1 MNSDRTYYGG
11 FFWVAAVSFIVPLF
25 VAVSAFRDLQ
35 PAYRPEPDP
44 DVSGVD
50 NKLFDHLLRLYV
62 DNGQVDYE
70 GLSRDYLFSEYLREL
85 ASATPENLQTDEER
99 LALLC
104 NAYNAFVI
112 NGVITHRIHRNER
125 NVLSYTPEDAAQK
138 IEDLQDQLDGA
149 KQQTAPDS
157 TIIKE
162 LTNRINSI
170 RQESGFFDLAEH
182 VFAGET
188 VSLNHLEHE
197 VIRPTFEEPRVHMAL
212 VCAARSCPSIRA
224 EAYVG
229 DRLELQLDDQARLFA
244 NNEDYVRYSD
254 ADGTIYLSPILDWYE
269 EDWHSAGG
277 YLEWLSERVT
287 SDELREK
294 LLAAERA
301 EIPVVF
307 SKYDWSLNSQ
317 AGGTSTSG
325 GAAGFGSGSVPN
337 E

>member
-11 FFWVAAVSFIVPLF
+11 FFWVAAVSFVVPLF
-25 VAVSAFRDLQ
+25 VAVFAFRDLQ
-35 PAYRPEPDP
+35 PAYRPEPNP

-62 DNGQVDYE
+62 ENGQIDYE

-85 ASATPENLQTDEER
+85 AAATPEALQTDDDK

-112 NGVITHRIHRNER
+112 NGVITHKIHRNER
-125 NVLSYTPEDAAQK
+125 NVLSYTPGNAAER
-138 IEDLQDQLDGA
+138 IEELEQRIESARQESTPDE
-149 KQQTAPDS
+149 TA
-157 TIIKE
+157 IKE
-162 LTNRINSI
+162 LTDRIASI
-170 RQESGFFDLAEH
+170 RAESGFFDLTEH

-197 VIRPTFEEPRVHMAL
+197 VIRPTFEEPRVHVAL
-212 VCAARSCPSIRA
+212 VCAAKSCPSIRP

-229 DRLELQLDDQARLFA
+229 DRLESQLEDQARLFA
-244 NNEDYVRYSD
+244 NSEDHVRYS
-254 ADGTIYLSPILDWYE
+254 ATENRVELNPILDWYS
-269 EDWHSAGG
+269 EDWDPAGG
-277 YLEWLSERVT
+277 YLEWLTERVP

-294 LLAAERA
+294 LLAADRA

-307 SKYDWSLNSQ
+307 NKYDWSLNSQ
-317 AGGTSTSG
+317 SDGIATGGG
-325 GAAGFGSGSVPN
+325 GAGFGSGSVPN